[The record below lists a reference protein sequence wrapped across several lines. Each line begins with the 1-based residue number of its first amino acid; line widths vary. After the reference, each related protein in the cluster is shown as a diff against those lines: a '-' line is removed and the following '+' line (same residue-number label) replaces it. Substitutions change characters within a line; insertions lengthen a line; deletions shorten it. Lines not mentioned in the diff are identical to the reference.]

1 MLMRGIANPPVS
13 WRYCG
18 DQLKSWRT
26 IAGVS
31 REDLA
36 KESNYGVETI
46 KSMEQGR
53 RKPTRR
59 VLEVADQMCGAQG
72 LLLAACPYLQPE
84 PVKSRAPEFMAA
96 EAEAIAMH
104 GFELVLIPGLLQV
117 EDYARALISGR
128 CPPVDDETI
137 QAKVELRLNR
147 AELLD
152 KPKTL
157 FNFVIYEAALRVAV
171 GGSEAM
177 KKQFQ
182 HLLDV
187 GQRRNVFIQ
196 VLPFSAGLHP
206 GLNGSFTLLESPE
219 REHIAYEEGHV
230 VAALHGEAEKVS
242 DLANVFAMLRME
254 ALGTEESRRFIKK
267 LMEEL

>member
-84 PVKSRAPEFMAA
+84 PVVSRAPEFMAA
-96 EAEAIAMH
+96 EAEAIAVH

-117 EDYARALISGR
+117 EDYARALISGH
-128 CPPVDDETI
+128 CPPVDDETVQRLI
-137 QAKVELRLNR
+137 ELRLGR
-147 AELLD
+147 AELLN
-152 KPKTL
+152 KPKVL
-157 FNFVIYEAALRVAV
+157 FNFVIYEAALRISV
-171 GGSEAM
+171 GGPDAM
-177 KKQFQ
+177 EKQLQ
-182 HLLDV
+182 RLLDV
-187 GQRRNVFIQ
+187 GQQRNVFIQ
-196 VLPFSAGLHP
+196 VLPFSAGIHP
-206 GLNGSFTLLESPE
+206 GLDGSFTLLESPE
-219 REHIAYEEGHV
+219 RERMAYEEGHA
-230 VAALHGEAEKVS
+230 VADLHGDPEKVS
-242 DLANVFAMLRME
+242 DMTNVFAMLRMR
-254 ALGTEESRRFIKK
+254 ALNEEDSRRFICK
-267 LMEEL
+267 LMEDL

>member
-18 DQLKSWRT
+18 DQLKSWRA

-36 KESNYGVETI
+36 MESNYGVETI

-84 PVKSRAPEFMAA
+84 PVVPRVSEFIAA
-96 EAEAIAMH
+96 EAEAIAVH
-104 GFELVLIPGLLQV
+104 CFELVLIPGLLQA
-117 EDYARALISGR
+117 EDYARALFWGT
-128 CPPVDDETI
+128 CPPVDDEAI
-137 QAKVELRLNR
+137 EERVKSRLER
-147 AELLD
+147 GELLNQPT
-152 KPKTL
+152 KL
-157 FNFVIYEAALRVAV
+157 FNFVIYEAALRTMA
-171 GGSEAM
+171 GGPEAM
-177 KKQFQ
+177 RKQLQ
-182 HLLDV
+182 HLLDA

-196 VLPFSAGLHP
+196 VLPLSAGVHP
-206 GLNGSFTLLESPE
+206 GLNGSFALLENTEHE
-219 REHIAYEEGHV
+219 RVAYAEGQE
-230 VAALHGEAEKVS
+230 VAELHGDAEKVS
-242 DLANVFAMLRME
+242 NLANRFAMLRME
-254 ALGTEESRRFIKK
+254 ALGTEESRQFIKK
-267 LMEEL
+267 LKEEL